1 MAGCE
6 REATSGQVC
15 MRHGQDGRG
24 RRNEVGVLYAKM
36 GMRVS
41 EDLRPELRVEGEAES
56 KFAIGKPLGHRRDS
70 RITHKLNLDTQ
81 APGQNAAQIDG
92 RSVQLAD
99 SIKLRVVWIP
109 LVDPDYQPLR
119 RRQLVED
126 PLINPASWEEALE
139 RALRIVLHARIHV
152 IVLLQC
158 SD

>member
-70 RITHKLNLDTQ
+70 RINHKIKLDTPGPGPQ
-81 APGQNAAQIDG
+81 ADQIDG
-92 RSVQLAD
+92 RPVQLAG
-99 SIKLRVVWIP
+99 SNKLRVVWIS
-109 LVDPDYQPLR
+109 
-119 RRQLVED
+119 
-126 PLINPASWEEALE
+126 IS
-139 RALRIVLHARIHV
+139 
-152 IVLLQC
+152 
-158 SD
+158 